1 MLDDVV
7 KRLESLGYT
16 ATEADAWV
24 LGFIIEKVENHI
36 KNDCNVSEV
45 PDGLHQIAVDMVV
58 GEFLFQKKST
68 GQLTGFDMEAVVKQ
82 VQEGDTSVTYAIG
95 EGSSTPEQRFD
106 SLVHYLMSYG
116 KGSFASYRRIKW

>member
-16 ATEADAWV
+16 ATEADTWV

-45 PDGLHQIAVDMVV
+45 PDGLHQIAVDMAV

-106 SLVHYLMSYG
+106 SLVHYLMNYG